1 MSIHFPADFR
11 IRTMEKEQ
19 GGVIMIMKTIS
30 KEELKSLYEKDY
42 YQWIIEN
49 VELLKNKEFDLVDW
63 DNVIEELE
71 SMGRSELRSVISFMA
86 IILEHLY
93 KWENFRENEN
103 MGNSWVRSIL
113 SSRNQ
118 IYDLFEE
125 SPSLKNKAKEE
136 IELVWKSAVRRLI
149 NWFKY
154 PENAHLANKY
164 FGRKP
169 TEKDFPEKC
178 PYTFNQILEY
188 EPWEEENV

>member
-1 MSIHFPADFR
+1 MA
-11 IRTMEKEQ
+11 T
-19 GGVIMIMKTIS
+19 KTVS
-30 KEELKSLYEKDY
+30 KEELKSLYEKDFY
-42 YQWIIEN
+42 KWIIEN
-49 VELLKNKEFDLVDW
+49 VEFLKNKEFDLVDW

-71 SMGRSELRSVISFMA
+71 SMGRIELRSVISFMA

-136 IELVWKSAVRRLI
+136 IELAWKSAVRRLI

-154 PENAHLANKY
+154 SENKHLANKY

-178 PYTFNQILEY
+178 PYTFNQIIEY
-188 EPWEEENV
+188 EPWEEKNV

>member
-1 MSIHFPADFR
+1 
-11 IRTMEKEQ
+11 MEKEQ

-103 MGNSWVRSIL
+103 MGDSWVRSIL
-113 SSRNQ
+113 SSRNR